1 MVALRLRVGV
11 LSTLSSAFLFLSASP
26 FAVSLRIRTA
36 RDKAKPNFT
45 SSHLLAPDGMST
57 LLNYNELQCPEA
69 RKVLSESDRGF
80 TPSRAMNQSERVP
93 FLFPPTAQLLKGY
106 TVNGLGKCA
115 GEVTRSKGISMCAG
129 STRTVTDK
137 R

>member
-45 SSHLLAPDGMST
+45 SSHLLAPDRMST
-57 LLNYNELQCPEA
+57 LLNYELQCPEA

-80 TPSRAMNQSERVP
+80 TPSRAMNQSERVL

-115 GEVTRSKGISMCAG
+115 GEVTQSKGISMYAG

-137 R
+137 H